1 MKQTL
6 LVIGAVLCGTALSL
20 SAQDD
25 EHMPVMEP
33 VAPAVLLFEQP
44 LFADPPPATLPGW
57 IARVGYEGGAVGGVT
72 SAWRV
77 AESAPVGTGKLWVDL
92 NRSVLDENLAVSVV
106 CERQEL
112 SDMVVQLWD
121 QKNQVVALD
130 LFGNIAAAGLESRTD
145 TFVVPLRKYPSATRV
160 VLRRISGASTIY
172 GVALIPVVTEKD
184 MGTNTIQS
192 LQFARLLGDRLSPEN
207 ELVRRVRV
215 ITSTRS
221 AAATATQAAEPVV
234 VTATRAKSR
243 EPVAVPPAAP
253 LGGVQWRA
261 GTPFPVACGLPAA
274 TVVDGKIYAMGGY
287 NGAWISRVYRYD
299 PKQPGQ
305 GWMSLSNMPVGR
317 ACLAAVT
324 VGGRIYSIG
333 GQGTESDP
341 AAVYSYDPERP
352 DQGWSQVNSLPVGLI
367 RHAAV
372 VVNEKIYVMGG
383 VGTTSAV
390 SGVYEY
396 DPKQPDRGWRFVN
409 SLPLALGSLAATVMD
424 GKIHVIG
431 GHGPAG
437 FSSAVYAFDPLSPEK
452 GWVGAGNLP
461 DSRYVFSAATV
472 GKRMYAVGGFNSSQR
487 GIKTVYM
494 YDSLKPDQ
502 GWVSVTD
509 LPEVKGEA
517 PVVAVDGE
525 LYVIAGSVAPC
536 SPRASVYVGT
546 LTAE

>member
-1 MKQTL
+1 MKRTL
-6 LVIGAVLCGTALSL
+6 LLIGVLWCAVGLSIP
-20 SAQDD
+20 AHGD
-25 EHMPVMEP
+25 EAGAATEP
-33 VAPAVLLFEQP
+33 VAPAVLMFEQT

-77 AESAPVGTGKLWVDL
+77 AESAPVGAGKLWIDL
-92 NRSVLDENLAVSVV
+92 DRSVLDENLAVSVV

-121 QKNQVVALD
+121 DKNQVVALD

-145 TFVVPLRKYPSATRV
+145 TFVVPLRKYPSAKRV

-184 MGTNTIQS
+184 MGTNTVQA
-192 LQFARLLGDRLSPEN
+192 LQFARMLGDRLSPEN

-215 ITSTRS
+215 ITSARS
-221 AAATATQAAEPVV
+221 AATVPGQGAEPIV
-234 VTATRAKSR
+234 VTATRIIPR
-243 EPVAVPPAAP
+243 ERVAVPPAVP
-253 LGGVQWRA
+253 LEGVQWRA
-261 GTPFPVACGLPAA
+261 GTPFPRACGMLAA
-274 TVVDGKIYAMGGY
+274 TVADGQIYAMGGY
-287 NGAWISRVYRYD
+287 NGNWNSHVYRYD

-305 GWMSLSNMPVGR
+305 GWMSLSNMPMGR

-324 VGGRIYSIG
+324 AGGRIYSIG
-333 GQGTESDP
+333 GQGSQNDP
-341 AAVYSYDPERP
+341 AAVFVFDPKQP
-352 DQGWSQVNSLPVGLI
+352 DQGWSQVSSLPVGLL

-372 VVNEKIYVMGG
+372 VANEKIYVMGG
-383 VGTTSAV
+383 AEATGTV

-396 DPKQPDRGWRFVN
+396 DPQQPDRGWQFVN
-409 SLPLALGSLAATVMD
+409 SMPVALSSLAATVLD

-431 GHGPAG
+431 GANEAG
-437 FSSAVYAFDPLSPEK
+437 FSSAVYVFDPLTPEK
-452 GWVGAGNLP
+452 GWVGAGTLP
-461 DSRYVFSAATV
+461 ASRYVFSATTV
-472 GKRMYAVGGFNSSQR
+472 GKRMYAVGGFNDRQR

-517 PVVAVDGE
+517 PVVAVNGE
-525 LYVIAGSVAPC
+525 LYIIAGSVAPC

-546 LTAE
+546 LTSE